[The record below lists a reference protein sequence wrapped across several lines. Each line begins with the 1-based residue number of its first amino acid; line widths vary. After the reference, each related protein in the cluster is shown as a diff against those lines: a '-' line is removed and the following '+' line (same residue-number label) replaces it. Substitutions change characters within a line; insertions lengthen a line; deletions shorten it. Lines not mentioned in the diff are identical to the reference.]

1 MMMMMMMMMKRWEFI
16 QHVINTRPDQYDEH
30 YRPVYILCSTCAFK
44 YNFIIKYEHISV
56 EEPLFIQEMEA
67 SGIVFILFC
76 QPSNCKLG
84 NQYSHLLDII
94 ESRWMNSNK
103 MNVSDT
109 ELLEAYFDLLTDEEI
124 TKLYQIYRLDFLQFD
139 YSFTFRGKQYS

>member
-1 MMMMMMMMMKRWEFI
+1 METDVKIFKLLSTNIYIWERI
-16 QHVINTRPDQYDEH
+16 RLVI
-30 YRPVYILCSTCAFK
+30 F
-44 YNFIIKYEHISV
+44 
-56 EEPLFIQEMEA
+56 
-67 SGIVFILFC
+67 
-76 QPSNCKLG
+76 
-84 NQYSHLLDII
+84 LLDII

-139 YSFTFRGKQYS
+139 YSFTFRGRQYPQ